1 MNQALS
7 KELKPTKNITVS
19 HGGCGSEEGLISVD
33 QALQMLLDHTQS
45 LDIETLT
52 LDQTLNRYLAK
63 AVYSKINLP
72 LFSQSAVDGYAICAA
87 PATLGMGTSF
97 ELIGEIRA
105 GQNLEIQLQQG
116 QAIRIFTGAKIPA
129 NTSTVARQEIVQLL
143 DNGETRKIVLTEP
156 LQSHADI
163 RDVGEEVAC
172 GQLLADLGQK
182 LSVGAIATLSM
193 AGVKNIEV
201 FKYPKIAVVITGDEV
216 AESVDDLASGKIFD
230 ANAPLIQ
237 AWFQSRS
244 QEVDIMHVAD
254 TEQAVTALL
263 NRLKNEY
270 DLILTTGGV
279 SVGDYDFVRPVT
291 LKLGFEQ
298 IFWKVKQKPGKP
310 MLFADLLRQ
319 DGSHCYLLGLPGN
332 PAAVYAGMQIYTATL
347 VKVLQGQKK
356 LPEWFSG
363 TIQHEL
369 KADTRERFLR
379 MTVQFNDGQLLLN
392 SLSKQQSHMLSNLMH
407 ANCLVRVPAGEK
419 MVVGTKLQGLFI

>member
-7 KELKPTKNITVS
+7 KELKPTKNLTVS

-45 LDIETLT
+45 LDI
-52 LDQTLNRYLAK
+52 DQTLNRYLAK

-216 AESVDDLASGKIFD
+216 SENVEDLASGKIFD
-230 ANAPLIQ
+230 ANSSMVSISKPRGRYHACCRYR
-237 AWFQSRS
+237 ASR
-244 QEVDIMHVAD
+244 
-254 TEQAVTALL
+254 
-263 NRLKNEY
+263 
-270 DLILTTGGV
+270 
-279 SVGDYDFVRPVT
+279 
-291 LKLGFEQ
+291 
-298 IFWKVKQKPGKP
+298 
-310 MLFADLLRQ
+310 
-319 DGSHCYLLGLPGN
+319 
-332 PAAVYAGMQIYTATL
+332 
-347 VKVLQGQKK
+347 
-356 LPEWFSG
+356 
-363 TIQHEL
+363 
-369 KADTRERFLR
+369 
-379 MTVQFNDGQLLLN
+379 N
-392 SLSKQQSHMLSNLMH
+392 SIVESI
-407 ANCLVRVPAGEK
+407 EK
-419 MVVGTKLQGLFI
+419 